1 MIHTH
6 KDLCDCTNA
15 LSDWC
20 KSQDLHPTD
29 AMLCMEFFMALMITE
44 NAKTEDDVVAKLHL
58 IVTSIQQFMALI
70 KVIHV
75 PPTN

>member
-1 MIHTH
+1 MIDTH

-15 LSDWC
+15 MQDWC

-44 NAKTEDDVVAKLHL
+44 NSKTEDDVTAKLHL

-70 KVIHV
+70 AVSK
-75 PPTN
+75 